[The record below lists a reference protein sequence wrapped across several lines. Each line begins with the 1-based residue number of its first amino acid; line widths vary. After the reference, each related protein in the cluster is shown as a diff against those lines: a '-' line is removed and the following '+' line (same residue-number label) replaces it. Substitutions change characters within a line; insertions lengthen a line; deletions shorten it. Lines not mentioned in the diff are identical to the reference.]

1 MSERTSSFS
10 SSTSCPSMTGPSA
23 SDATLSPSVR
33 SLSPIS
39 PLPNVPTFCLT
50 PYPEQTEFPESI
62 SRSDSPLSSPK
73 PHENPCQIKADDR
86 QDSEF
91 QERLVPH
98 MDELLNLHENGNDD
112 ANDTEKVRQQNGVP
126 SITAQPAKPP
136 TPRRRV
142 TSPSFLIPPSLKMS
156 SLTSTIPSPTNPPPL
171 SPHGRAK
178 APFVRPR
185 VGRSATISGNAS
197 FTPIAMEENKSVGC
211 QGFEA
216 RKKPEPLII
225 QQPISSVGN
234 LSGSG
239 LTRTKS
245 STILN
250 LLSRPQSRIP
260 SDYGQEQDHVYP
272 YDTSAEHDEA
282 SKVDSAKSN
291 NQTAKPLTSRRI
303 GIDKHD
309 EMINQDRWYSE
320 RDLKMDMEEPRL
332 GRDLSPGWGEFD
344 FELDPGTISTSI

>member
-62 SRSDSPLSSPK
+62 IISDSPLISPK
-73 PHENPCQIKADDR
+73 DHEDGRDVENEHQVEDGLIPQMNNQPEIKPQISDI
-86 QDSEF
+86 
-91 QERLVPH
+91 
-98 MDELLNLHENGNDD
+98 
-112 ANDTEKVRQQNGVP
+112 EKVRTGTQTGMGFSNIQQSN
-126 SITAQPAKPP
+126 KPP

-156 SLTSTIPSPTNPPPL
+156 SLTSTISSPTNPPPL

-178 APFVRPR
+178 AAFVKPR
-185 VGRSATISGNAS
+185 VGRSATISSNAS
-197 FTPIAMEENKSVGC
+197 FTAIAMEENKSVRG
-211 QGFEA
+211 QGSEV
-216 RKKPEPLII
+216 RKKPGPLII
-225 QQPISSVGN
+225 QQPISSVGDIG
-234 LSGSG
+234 GSG
-239 LTRTKS
+239 LARTKS
-245 STILN
+245 SSILN
-250 LLSRPQSRIP
+250 LLSRPQTPIP
-260 SDYGQEQDHVYP
+260 SDYEQEQDHVSP
-272 YDTSAEHDEA
+272 HDTEYDEGF
-282 SKVDSAKSN
+282 KVDSAKTN

-309 EMINQDRWYSE
+309 DMINQGRWYSD
-320 RDLKMDMEEPRL
+320 RDLKLDMEEPRL

-344 FELDPGTISTSI
+344 FEFDTSTISTSI

>member
-10 SSTSCPSMTGPSA
+10 SSTSCPSMSGPAA

-62 SRSDSPLSSPK
+62 NMSMSDSPLSSPK
-73 PHENPCQIKADDR
+73 ARENSSNTDKEYPFQDGSIPRMDD
-86 QDSEF
+86 Q
-91 QERLVPH
+91 
-98 MDELLNLHENGNDD
+98 LNINDD
-112 ANDTEKVRQQNGVP
+112 EGERAKPKTGESSSSSSSSYILPNSV
-126 SITAQPAKPP
+126 KPP

-185 VGRSATISGNAS
+185 VGRSATISSNSIIPA
-197 FTPIAMEENKSVGC
+197 IAMEENKSVGD
-211 QGFEA
+211 QGFEV
-216 RKKPEPLII
+216 RKKPEPLIL

-234 LSGSG
+234 ISGSG

-245 STILN
+245 SSILN
-250 LLSRPQSRIP
+250 LLSRPQTPIP
-260 SDYGQEQDHVYP
+260 SDYEHEHENDQDRGG
-272 YDTSAEHDEA
+272 DEP
-282 SKVDSAKSN
+282 KVDSAKSN
-291 NQTAKPLTSRRI
+291 TQTAKPLTSRRI

-309 EMINQDRWYSE
+309 DMINQDRWYSE
-320 RDLKMDMEEPRL
+320 QDLRLDMEEPRL

-344 FELDPGTISTSI
+344 FESDSGTISTSI

>member
-10 SSTSCPSMTGPSA
+10 SSASCPSMTGPSA

-50 PYPEQTEFPESI
+50 PYPEQTDFPESI
-62 SRSDSPLSSPK
+62 SDSPLISTK
-73 PHENPCQIKADDR
+73 DHENRPDVEDEHQVEDRLISRMNNQLEMKNQISDI
-86 QDSEF
+86 
-91 QERLVPH
+91 
-98 MDELLNLHENGNDD
+98 
-112 ANDTEKVRQQNGVP
+112 EKVRTGTQTGMGSSNIQQFN
-126 SITAQPAKPP
+126 KLP

-156 SLTSTIPSPTNPPPL
+156 SLTSTISSPTNPPPL

-185 VGRSATISGNAS
+185 VGRSATVSSDAS
-197 FTPIAMEENKSVGC
+197 STAIAMEENKSVGG
-211 QGFEA
+211 QGSEV
-216 RKKPEPLII
+216 RKKPEPLTI

-245 STILN
+245 SSILN
-250 LLSRPQSRIP
+250 LLSRPQTPIP
-260 SDYGQEQDHVYP
+260 SSCEQEQDHVHP
-272 YDTSAEHDEA
+272 YDTSTEHDEA
-282 SKVDSAKSN
+282 SKMDSAKSN
-291 NQTAKPLTSRRI
+291 TQTAKPLTSRRI

-309 EMINQDRWYSE
+309 DMINQDRWYSE

-332 GRDLSPGWGEFD
+332 GRDLSPGWGEF
-344 FELDPGTISTSI
+344 ELKFDSGTISTSR